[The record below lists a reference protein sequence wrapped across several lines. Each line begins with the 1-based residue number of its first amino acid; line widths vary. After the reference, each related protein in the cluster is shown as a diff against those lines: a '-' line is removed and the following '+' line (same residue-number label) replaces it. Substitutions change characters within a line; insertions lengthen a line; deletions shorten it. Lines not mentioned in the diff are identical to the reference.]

1 MSYGVRMDSA
11 LRAIA
16 EPRRREI
23 LQLVRDDELSAG
35 EIAAH
40 FSISRP
46 AISQH
51 VRVLLDAGL
60 LRERREGTSRLY
72 ALRPEGLEEL
82 AAFLDDFWSV
92 GLERLKRVVE
102 AGTRIEERR
111 VGA

>member
-1 MSYGVRMDSA
+1 MDA
-11 LRAIA
+11 TLRAIA

-23 LQLVRDDELSAG
+23 LRLVRNDELSAG
-35 EIAAH
+35 EIATH

-60 LRERREGTSRLY
+60 LSERREGTRRLY

-82 AAFLDDFWSV
+82 VAFLDDFWTV
-92 GLERLKRVVE
+92 GLERLRRAVE
-102 AGTRIEERR
+102 TGLMKPEEAH
-111 VGA
+111 GEA